1 MFFLYC
7 DKGEVN
13 VLEFETSYEEPVL
26 MKVIGVGGG
35 GNNAVNRMVDAGLKK
50 VEFVAINT
58 DKQVLQFS
66 KAGKRIQIG
75 EKITK
80 GLGAGANPDIGRK
93 AAEES
98 RDEIAENL
106 KGANM
111 VFVTAGMGGGTG
123 TGAAPIVASVAKENG
138 ILTVGI
144 VTKPFTFEGKRRMNQ
159 ALEGISELRKSV
171 DALVVIP
178 NDKLLEIS
186 QQKTTMIEAFRMADD
201 VLRQGVQGITDL
213 ILVPGLLNQ
222 DFANVRSVMKDTG
235 FAHMGVGRASGE
247 QKALEAAKMAVH
259 SPLLETTIEGAKG
272 VIVNVTGGPNMTMY
286 EASEAAN
293 YVQEIIDP
301 NALFIFGS
309 VIDEDMD
316 NELSITVIA
325 TGFENHSLESA
336 FSDIAKEESS
346 SSAARPTPFVQG
358 GSVQS
363 QNSGFGA
370 PVRSSPVSQPVAS
383 SSVNLQDVHVQS
395 GPVPQKDDR
404 NKFGIKKS
412 VLQFDDDDIDV
423 PLFLKKNL

>member
-144 VTKPFTFEGKRRMNQ
+144 VTKPFSFEGRRRMNQ

-309 VIDEDMD
+309 VIDESMD

-336 FSDIAKEESS
+336 FSDIAKEDAL
-346 SSAARPTPFVQG
+346 SSAQRTSAFPQGNNVQTQ
-358 GSVQS
+358 V
-363 QNSGFGA
+363 SGFGV
-370 PVRSSPVSQPVAS
+370 PVHNS
-383 SSVNLQDVHVQS
+383 SSQQSAPSGGANLQDVHIQS
-395 GPVPQKDDR
+395 SPLPQKDER

-412 VLQFDDDDIDV
+412 VLSFDDDDIDV